1 MQDGDEFGII
11 WDTELL
17 PRPDQIIP
25 PADYAK
31 LASNK
36 TEPKD
41 LNVNDQEGLA
51 RSYSACVKSNVLG
64 RIANLHLALCDMQPA
79 GACDELAIELAKA
92 QSVAVDAAKTG
103 RVVEVPWRA
112 KEMVKRRG
120 YPDFMSANRETYISE
135 KPLGMIYHRANETI
149 TDNVANLM
157 ISRPDPELLV
167 EGYLSFLEKA
177 RSVYQAYCCDL
188 KVVLN
193 KLNLQHEEELFL
205 GRALEWHPLFESNKG
220 RAMQVMCFRALEFFL
235 ASYKLSRRGGGANK
249 QPFGQLGFCSVS
261 KVILN
266 SSFGRPGFCWFLVYG
281 SLWLGC

>member
-1 MQDGDEFGII
+1 
-11 WDTELL
+11 
-17 PRPDQIIP
+17 
-25 PADYAK
+25 
-31 LASNK
+31 
-36 TEPKD
+36 
-41 LNVNDQEGLA
+41 
-51 RSYSACVKSNVLG
+51 
-64 RIANLHLALCDMQPA
+64 
-79 GACDELAIELAKA
+79 
-92 QSVAVDAAKTG
+92 
-103 RVVEVPWRA
+103 
-112 KEMVKRRG
+112 MVKRRG

-177 RSVYQAYCCDL
+177 RSVYQVFCCDL

-235 ASYKLSRRGGGANK
+235 AYYK